1 MTDGRKKLCKLCK
14 ELYQHKRGEELLK
27 RSPVGRG
34 QLCGTTVLNTKVR

>member
-14 ELYQHKRGEELLK
+14 ELYNIKEVKNYLK
-27 RSPVGRG
+27 RSPVGKG